1 MQFAYIDQGQNI
13 RLAVPVPSNALD
25 HLPARVYSI
34 QMDDSGVFLQT
45 ITNRFTLPEN
55 IYGTLALENATL
67 LASSYDPNGSTGAIF
82 TGAAGSG
89 KSLSAEIA
97 CNKLLD
103 RDIPVIMVN
112 TRLPSKLIRDVVSGV
127 GPCAVVFDEFGKNY
141 PCVAGPVGSQT
152 TFSSD
157 GVETQTAFLTLFSD
171 TSLKGVL
178 FAIIENAEDDISAF
192 IKNRPN
198 RFKYHFRYMFNQSE
212 VTNEIMAKF
221 PIFPKVKEFVRFY
234 CTYYGANVD
243 SIMEVV
249 KAASNVSTI
258 KELLKKLDKLN
269 VPLPMFP
276 TVKIGSVKNNITRLD
291 HAFIY
296 NESWDKQ
303 LVIEMSADNHQENV
317 SFEMPASKFWEVV
330 DKDHMLCSGSRY
342 DRLSVICGD
351 FTIYFNILPQMREG
365 REVNGDIDIYGIT
378 SMWAWSNPM
387 PGASTPD
394 SGVAALPVNN
404 RPMTPPPAPAWL
416 QPVHDNTKHM
426 REGLEATR
434 VPMKKPRVA

>member
-112 TRLPSKLIRDVVSGV
+112 TRLPSKLIRNVVSGV

-171 TSLKGVL
+171 SSLKGVL

-198 RFKYHFRYMFNQSE
+198 RFKYHFRYVFRQKE
-212 VTNEIMAKF
+212 VADEIIAKF
-221 PIFPKVKEFVRFY
+221 PIHPSVKEFVRYY
-234 CTYYGANVD
+234 CSNHGTNVD

-249 KAASNVSTI
+249 KAASNVVTI
-258 KELLKKLDKLN
+258 KELLNKLDKLN
-269 VPLPMFP
+269 VPTPCFP
-276 TVKIGSVKNNITRLD
+276 TINVSGVQNNTTRID
-291 HAFIY
+291 HSYIY
-296 NESWDKQ
+296 NTKWDKQ
-303 LVIEMSADNHQENV
+303 LVVEMDESEHIHIELSPEELWG
-317 SFEMPASKFWEVV
+317 SV
-330 DKDHMLCSGSRY
+330 DKEEIFADGGRWGRHSFQS
-342 DRLSVICGD
+342 GD
-351 FTIYFNILPQMREG
+351 FTIYFNITAQGGCREEKDG
-365 REVNGDIDIYGIT
+365 DVNIYSVA
-378 SMWAWSNPM
+378 SMWGWSNPT
-387 PGASTPD
+387 PGS
-394 SGVAALPVNN
+394 VAMDTGKPVLPVNN
-404 RPMTPPPAPAWL
+404 KQPMYAPAPSPAWMT
-416 QPVHDNTKHM
+416 PVHDNARHM
-426 REGLEATR
+426 REGLETAR
-434 VPMKKPRVA
+434 VPRKKPRVS